1 MTRNIDHWNAH
12 VELEEKALK
21 DDGDCWKLSGYAA
34 TFHDVDRVN
43 DVIVPGAFKACLD
56 RMHKKGESLQLYYNH
71 KLEEPPIGTID
82 MVTEDRKGLRY
93 EASLPKDDTF
103 VSSRIVPQIK
113 RRSLRSNSFGYKVR
127 DSERRKSDNVRLLKA
142 IDIFEISVVGM
153 PANPAAN
160 IENIKG
166 LVGFLDLPIDT
177 RATSYDPEAAFK
189 RLQAHFGCE
198 NGPSDD
204 FKQAFL
210 YVDMDRADEW
220 DAYRLP
226 IADVDEK
233 GCVIANRVAIHK
245 AVAVLCGAR
254 KESLPEE
261 AEYAVRETLERY
273 YAKMNLEPPFKSLSV
288 SEWKALDVGER
299 KARLQYGVSLS
310 RALAAELASQQ
321 PSGQR
326 AADRA
331 PSQTTV
337 GSTEEAKALL
347 TALTDL
353 TATFRGISAAAIN
366 PTAHK
371 D

>member
-1 MTRNIDHWNAH
+1 MSKFFEQWNACPH
-12 VELEEKALK
+12 NEEKALHEEA
-21 DDGDCWKLSGYAA
+21 DFWRLTGYAA
-34 TFHDVDRVN
+34 TYDQDRVN
-43 DVIVPGAFKACLD
+43 DVIVPGAFKKCLE
-56 RMHKKGESLQLYYNH
+56 RMNQKGESLQLYFNH
-71 KLEEPPIGTID
+71 DLAAPPIGSVES
-82 MVTEDRKGLRY
+82 VTEDRKGLRF
-93 EASLPKDDTF
+93 EAHLPKDDTF

-113 RRSLRSNSFGYKVR
+113 RRSIKSNSFGYRVR
-127 DSERRKSDNVRLLKA
+127 QSERRKSDNVRLLRE
-142 IDIFEISVVGM
+142 IDIMEISVVNN

-177 RATSYDPEAAFK
+177 RATSYDPEAALK

-198 NGPSDD
+198 HGPSDE
-204 FKQAFL
+204 FKSAFL

-245 AVAVLCGAR
+245 AVAALCGAR

-310 RALAAELASQQ
+310 RALAAELASLQ

-326 AADRA
+326 AADRN
-331 PSQTTV
+331 PSQTNV
-337 GSTEEAKALL
+337 GSTEEATKLL
-347 TALTDL
+347 TALTDAL
-353 TATFRGISAAAIN
+353 KGFSAVAIN
-366 PTAHK
+366 PAPK